1 MEKKK
6 GKFPFIIEERLCKK
20 CGICV
25 SHCPAKV
32 FTAGPGNE
40 PRVTNPRKCTEC
52 NLCFFRCPDFAIQL
66 EVSP

>member
-1 MEKKK
+1 MDEK
-6 GKFPFIIEERLCKK
+6 LCKK

-25 SHCPAKV
+25 SLCPTRV

-40 PRVTNPRKCTEC
+40 PRVTNPRKCTRC

-66 EVSP
+66 EVNP